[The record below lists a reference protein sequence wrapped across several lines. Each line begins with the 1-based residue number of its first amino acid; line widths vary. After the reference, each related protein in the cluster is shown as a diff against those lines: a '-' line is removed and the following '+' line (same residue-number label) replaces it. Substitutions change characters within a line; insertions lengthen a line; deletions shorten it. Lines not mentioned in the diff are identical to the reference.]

1 MLLLQ
6 QAVLTPD
13 PTMVNDFFSTIT
25 ASTLAVSVI
34 QWVKNTKLVPFINQN
49 SAGLNRLIAWVTA
62 FCMGT
67 GIHYTFNGDAG
78 VLTITGLSAGVIF
91 HTVTI
96 TCKQYVAQWLVYKG
110 LVKGPAAD
118 AAAVAAG
125 VPVTPVAPVGSV
137 KAGVDKAAED
147 AGAGVKP

>member
-1 MLLLQ
+1 ML
-6 QAVLTPD
+6 
-13 PTMVNDFFSTIT
+13 NDFFSTVT

-34 QWVKNTKLVPFINQN
+34 QWLKENKYVPFINQH
-49 SAGLNRLIAWVTA
+49 SATLNRILAWSIAFFSGA
-62 FCMGT
+62 

-91 HTVTI
+91 HTITI

-118 AAAVAAG
+118 VAAVKEGTRAVAVAPAGSVAAANESPA
-125 VPVTPVAPVGSV
+125 V
-137 KAGVDKAAED
+137 KGD
-147 AGAGVKP
+147 